1 MSGYKSNTA
10 ANRDALFGPP
20 KGSSSSGGGS
30 SSRSSAGTPR
40 HKQNNAA
47 NREALLGAPT
57 STSRSK
63 APAPPSQAPRPP
75 TSTAKGYVARDLTIP
90 AVSVT
95 TATGPAKLKKM
106 KEAEKFRDSAVASMQ
121 KGLFTRPDPLT
132 AANFYNR
139 AADIYGQCGET
150 RLERLHRV
158 AAADCQMGSGSYP
171 SAALDYS
178 KAAELAL
185 TSSET
190 LERRRKEGNKLW
202 SDASKAWK
210 NAGET
215 SKAATALVQ
224 AALAMVL
231 DDETTYMDKAALTAM
246 EEAVEAF
253 VPDVLNP
260 FGKHRATGKSLYSE
274 QTHETPSP
282 ETMALARD
290 HAIKA
295 PYAHEQVQQLI
306 VILTRYG
313 EYASALYATGAAS
326 YMLENDGVSTL
337 TLSRSYIRETIL
349 QLAMGDPV
357 AAEQSFLNRH
367 VQHDH
372 YLQARECKL
381 AEELFRSVLNRDE
394 ISLEDA
400 RSPSGG
406 NRAAMSALDAPLR
419 QLVQNLRISGA
430 ARRTAGITTN
440 NSKHSPLAGFDDDDD
455 DKVQGDRI
463 VASSQTGSK
472 TTPSTT
478 VNDDNDNEEEEEE
491 RDPSKMQAEMDDIMA
506 GLDELD
512 GLGSDN
518 EDDDEL
524 EDDDDIDLR

>member
-20 KGSSSSGGGS
+20 KGSKSSSS
-30 SSRSSAGTPR
+30 SSAGTPK
-40 HKQNNAA
+40 HKQNHAA
-47 NREALLGAPT
+47 NREALFGAS
-57 STSRSK
+57 STGRGK
-63 APAPPSQAPRPP
+63 AAAPSSPAPRPP
-75 TSTAKGYVARDLTIP
+75 TPTAKGYVPRDPAKP

-106 KEAEKFRDSAVASMQ
+106 KEAEKFRDSAVACMQ
-121 KGLFTRPDPLT
+121 KGIFTRPDPLT

-139 AADIYGQCGET
+139 AADIYGQCGEA

-171 SAALDYS
+171 SAAMDYS

-185 TSSET
+185 TSDET
-190 LERRRKEGNKLW
+190 LERRRKEGHKLW
-202 SDASKAWK
+202 ADASKAWT

-246 EEAVEAF
+246 EEAVEVF

-260 FGKHRATGKSLYSE
+260 FGRHRATGKSLYSE
-274 QTHETPSP
+274 QTHHTPSP
-282 ETMALARD
+282 ETMALARE

-306 VILTRYG
+306 VILTKYG

-326 YMLENDGVSTL
+326 YMLENDGISTL

-372 YLQARECKL
+372 YLHARECKL
-381 AEELFRSVLNRDE
+381 AEELFRSILNRDE
-394 ISLEDA
+394 VSLEDA
-400 RSPSGG
+400 RSPTGG

-419 QLVQNLRISGA
+419 QLVQNLRISGT
-430 ARRTAGITTN
+430 ARRTAGNTTTN
-440 NSKHSPLAGFDDDDD
+440 AKHALLAGFDDDNDD
-455 DKVQGDRI
+455 HQI
-463 VASSQTGSK
+463 VASSKTGSK

-478 VNDDNDNEEEEEE
+478 VNDDDEEEE
-491 RDPSKMQAEMDDIMA
+491 RDPSKMQTEMDDIMA

-512 GLGSDN
+512 GLGSEND
-518 EDDDEL
+518 DDDEL